1 MTEETLQIEAVP
13 LRLALKSTVRHN
25 AATRNEGE
33 SIWVQAKRR
42 HNRGYGEGCPRVY
55 VAGDTL
61 KSSLQWIRENFSNGQ
76 VNFVTLEDVQQ
87 WAYDHE
93 QNIDRYPS
101 AWCAVEMAMLDLLA
115 REENCSVE
123 KLLQLDGFRGYGR
136 YTAVMGDDKGWK
148 YAALADQYLIRG
160 LRDFKIKLSGNLER
174 DLEKMDLLETLS
186 MQHQV
191 PFPRIRLDANNLW
204 KNHCDEAVAYTQALG
219 IGRIFAMEEPVE
231 AGHVE
236 EISKFSMATGLPV
249 ILDESLCTLKDL
261 GRFKTATG
269 QFIANI
275 KISKLGGLIRALR
288 IIHEIKKLGWP
299 IIVGCHV
306 GETSLLTRAAFVASS
321 AAGENLTAQEGAFGD
336 YLVKREPV
344 EPMLKFGRNG
354 ILDLRSP
361 YYLKTVQGLKV
372 IPAENWNVGFG
383 MQGHLP
389 HSPDDGAPDICFLEM
404 PDQYKIHYRRW
415 GHSEG
420 ENVALLLHGDMG
432 HSGWLAPLASRL
444 RSLSPELT
452 VIAADRRGCGLNEQR
467 GDLRSVQAV
476 IEDVIQHIKFLK
488 RSFKQVHLAGWGQ
501 GAQYAA
507 VAGTRMGNAVSS
519 LILLT
524 PGFFWNER
532 FQSVVRMTRKI
543 APEILAE
550 FKLKPERNHAC
561 IPIPMEATDFT
572 LVDEWLDFIE
582 KDHLKTTMVT
592 LKSVSI
598 MDEIQELSWGA
609 IPQNHLPTLVMMG
622 QQDRIVD
629 NRKVLEFIGHLFQGK
644 NRNRLVTVE
653 SGHAI
658 HFEKTEEVASEIV
671 NFIRKL

>member
-55 VAGDTL
+55 VAGDNL
-61 KSSLQWIRENFSNGQ
+61 ESSLQWIKENFSDGQ
-76 VNFVTLEDVQQ
+76 ANFVTLDDVQQ
-87 WAYDHE
+87 WAYCHE
-93 QNIDRYPS
+93 KNIDRYPS

-115 REENCSVE
+115 REKSCSVE
-123 KLLQLDGFRGYGR
+123 KLLRLDGFRGYGR
-136 YTAVMGDDKGWK
+136 YTAVIGDDSGWK
-148 YAALADQYLIRG
+148 YITLADQYLIRG

-174 DLEKMDLLETLS
+174 DLEKMDLLETLA

-204 KNHCDEAVAYTQALG
+204 KDHCDEAIAYTRALG

-236 EISKFSMATGLPV
+236 DISKFSMATGLPV
-249 ILDESLCTLKDL
+249 ILDESLCTLNDL
-261 GRFKTATG
+261 DRFKTARG

-275 KISKLGGLIRALR
+275 KISKVGGLIRALR
-288 IIHEIKKLGWP
+288 MIDEIKNLGWP
-299 IIVGCHV
+299 VIVGCHV
-306 GETSLLTRAAFVASS
+306 GETSLLTRAALVASS
-321 AAGENLTAQEGAFGD
+321 AAGENLTAHEGAFGD
-336 YLVKREPV
+336 YLIKREPV

-354 ILDLRSP
+354 LLDLRSP
-361 YYLKTVQGLKV
+361 CYLKTVQGQKI
-372 IPAENWNVGFG
+372 IPVENWDVGFG
-383 MQGHLP
+383 MQCRMP
-389 HSPDDGAPDICFLEM
+389 YTPDDGAPDICFLEM

-420 ENVALLLHGDMG
+420 ENVVLLLHGDMG
-432 HSGWLAPLASRL
+432 HSGWMAPLANQL
-444 RSLSPELT
+444 RSMSPDLT

-467 GDLRSVQAV
+467 GDLGSVQAV
-476 IEDVIQHIKFLK
+476 TEDVTQHIEFLK

-507 VAGTRMGNAVSS
+507 VAGARTDNAVSS

-532 FQSVVRMTRKI
+532 FQSVLSITRKI
-543 APEILAE
+543 VLEIIAG
-550 FKLKPERNHAC
+550 FKLKPDRNHAC
-561 IPIPMEATDFT
+561 VPNSMEATDFT

-582 KDHLKTTMVT
+582 KDLLKTTRVN

-598 MDEIQELSWGA
+598 MDEIQELSWFA
-609 IPQNHLPTLVMMG
+609 MLQNRLPTLVMMG
-622 QQDRIVD
+622 KQDRIVD
-629 NRKVLEFIGHLFQGK
+629 NLKVLEFIDHLFQGE
-644 NRNRLVTVE
+644 NRNRLVMAE

-658 HFEKTEEVASEIV
+658 PFEKTEEVASEIA
-671 NFIRKL
+671 NFIRKI